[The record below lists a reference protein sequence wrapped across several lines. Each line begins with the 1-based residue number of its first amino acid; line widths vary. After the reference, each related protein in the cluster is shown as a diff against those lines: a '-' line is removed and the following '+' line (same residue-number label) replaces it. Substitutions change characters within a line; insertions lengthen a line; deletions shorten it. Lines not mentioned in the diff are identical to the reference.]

1 MTTTICE
8 DFYRQASWWEIMA
21 SPFTRLYIY
30 TEGKNGEDLMFRIK
44 RILLV
49 KFELQWIL

>member
-30 TEGKNGEDLMFRIK
+30 TEGKNGEDLMFDLIRIS
-44 RILLV
+44 LV
-49 KFELQWIL
+49 KFGVLWIL